1 MSSSLPDMLDLDLD
15 QMLESMTFPELL
27 SPLSDESSA
36 HSPESGYDTCSS
48 PSDDQRESD
57 DLSPDTLTDLFP
69 DLVFE
74 PTSLL
79 LV

>member
-1 MSSSLPDMLDLDLD
+1 MSSDLPDMLDLDLD
-15 QMLESMTFPELL
+15 QMLESMSFPDLL

-36 HSPESGYDTCSS
+36 HSAESGYDTCSS
-48 PSDDQRESD
+48 PCDEHESG
-57 DLSPDTLTDLFP
+57 DLCPDTLTDLFP